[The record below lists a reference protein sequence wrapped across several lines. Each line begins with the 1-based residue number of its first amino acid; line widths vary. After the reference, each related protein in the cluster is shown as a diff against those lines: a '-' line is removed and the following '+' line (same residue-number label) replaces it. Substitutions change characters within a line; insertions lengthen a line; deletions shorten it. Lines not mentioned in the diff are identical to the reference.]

1 MVFLFY
7 NNVFAQKD
15 LCLFYLLNYITTG
28 SEFLVYKLVNYSAEP
43 LIKYTGTGICNLI
56 NLKILLS
63 IISREASFYRFYGF
77 FYFRGIKMEKILIN
91 RRRNCLVSTVAAVL
105 FATLIL
111 SFTIASSGSMN
122 YQDIGVLGSNAE
134 NLQQQEQTQNQ
145 PQNSGT
151 NLTDYES
158 AILNL
163 INTVR
168 ADRGL
173 AALQPNQSLTD
184 ISRTR
189 SNDMLSR
196 DYFSH
201 YTPEGKNV
209 FNIFRE
215 CGITFRAAGENLAH
229 SRPAD
234 IGTPD
239 AFLNAWMNSPTHA
252 ANILQ
257 SKYGIIGVGM
267 VENGGRRVVTTV
279 FRNS

>member
-1 MVFLFY
+1 MGELFI
-7 NNVFAQKD
+7 NKKRNIITSASIAA
-15 LCLFYLLNYITTG
+15 LLAAI
-28 SEFLVYKLVNYSAEP
+28 
-43 LIKYTGTGICNLI
+43 
-56 NLKILLS
+56 ILT
-63 IISREASFYRFYGF
+63 F
-77 FYFRGIKMEKILIN
+77 M
-91 RRRNCLVSTVAAVL
+91 
-105 FATLIL
+105 
-111 SFTIASSGSMN
+111 IASAGSS
-122 YQDIGVLGSNAE
+122 YQGIDVLGSSAE
-134 NLQQQEQTQNQ
+134 NLQQQGQNQ
-145 PQNSGT
+145 PQNGGINIS
-151 NLTDYES
+151 DYEA

-173 AALQPNQSLTD
+173 AALQPNQSLID

-189 SNDMLSR
+189 SNDMLAR

-215 CGITFRAAGENLAH
+215 CGITYKAAGENLAH

-234 IGTPD
+234 IGTPE

-267 VENGGRRVVTTV
+267 VENSGRRVVTTV

>member
-1 MVFLFY
+1 MGQL
-7 NNVFAQKD
+7 
-15 LCLFYLLNYITTG
+15 
-28 SEFLVYKLVNYSAEP
+28 
-43 LIKYTGTGICNLI
+43 
-56 NLKILLS
+56 
-63 IISREASFYRFYGF
+63 
-77 FYFRGIKMEKILIN
+77 LIN
-91 RRRNCLVSTVAAVL
+91 RKRNFIASAAVAVL
-105 FATLIL
+105 LAAIIL
-111 SFTIASSGSMN
+111 SFMIASACSS
-122 YQDIGVLGSNAE
+122 YQGIDVLGSSAE
-134 NLQQQEQTQNQ
+134 NLQQQGQTQNQ
-145 PQNSGT
+145 PQNNGINIS
-151 NLTDYES
+151 DYEA

-173 AALQPNQSLTD
+173 AALQPNQSLID

-234 IGTPD
+234 IGTPE